1 MEDADDRADQ
11 PEEAWSP
18 HESDAEARR
27 RMQEQALQDAH
38 DRACQLEAEVRGQQS
53 VTFGRLDW
61 SRKRSPTSGGGGGS
75 SSSSSGGGTRRAS
88 VLPSP
93 AAAAEDDSETS
104 SLVISSG
111 SRAADAAQT
120 VAPSRPSLAMPL
132 PRPTLAAPATK
143 RSVHWHPAVPV
154 PAGDAVVAPPGG
166 CASTTTPRSS
176 VPRLTLQ
183 DKAQLHAA
191 RPDLAI
197 VPDWVSRYRISQ
209 APEVVMPDVCVLVTT
224 VGAVCLALGLV
235 MLLYLKH
242 KHSIIAQGMVPHPY
256 HRRGHDDR

>member
-1 MEDADDRADQ
+1 MEDAGGGADQ

-27 RMQEQALQDAH
+27 RMQEEALQDAH
-38 DRACQLEAEVRGQQS
+38 ERACQLEAEVRGQQS

-61 SRKRSPTSGGGGGS
+61 SRKRSPTSGGGGGG
-75 SSSSSGGGTRRAS
+75 GGGTRSAS

-93 AAAAEDDSETS
+93 AAPAEDDSETS
-104 SLVISSG
+104 SLVSG

-120 VAPSRPSLAMPL
+120 AAPSRPSLALAL

-154 PAGDAVVAPPGG
+154 PPGDAVVAPPGG
-166 CASTTTPRSS
+166 GASTTTPRSS

-209 APEVVMPDVCVLVTT
+209 APEVVMPDVCVLVAT

-242 KHSIIAQGMVPHPY
+242 KHSIIAQGLVPHPY